1 MTDPQKPTPA
11 STPAAP
17 AYAPASLSIRVQC
30 ENGHPMTGL
39 FVIVRMAVAGDPG
52 KHDAV
57 VKIANEPP
65 AKTDDKGGSS
75 PAPAADTPDPASLVK
90 FVCTIVDGH
99 GFLQPVTDKNPWH
112 WLWNHDPLVTRAPK
126 GSPVKNGDI
135 VRLSVDPGA
144 QYVACLLR
152 HPQPN
157 VARALTRWL
166 NGEEDSENHGFAG
179 WPKARQAAITGE
191 PSHGGRELLARVI
204 KLESDQA
211 KGTQLVLKVS
221 ESPDDYL
228 PPKALARDGWLLYY
242 DMPNASCEPVVKLVT
257 KLQKKVG
264 LLRFPLGGE
273 NNPYQPR
280 GPNRDDD
287 VPNIGQFEGRTLSA
301 VKTFQEHAGRGEAFK
316 PAAWPP
322 GHDDESDGA
331 HDWWFAIGADATIPR
346 LEGVIPGCADEKT
359 WAAIDDWVKQ
369 RVCKREWVLVKNPST
384 YMRVDAALSVI
395 AWKKLAELFGV
406 DYGPAAGARQLSS
419 GYSLAQYY
427 STIEKPIAHPHKTGH
442 ALDFSVVIDGV
453 EGGNRE
459 KKTDWKITDW
469 AHARNNW
476 PIHFEGQ
483 WVRGEAL
490 DLAKSQRAALDAAK
504 RNQATKDTSQKAKAA
519 DEASTQKSLDDA
531 STAVTDAA
539 ALPTTD
545 PDPKRAASLAKDA
558 TKAKQKAG
566 SAQTTATKAHDR
578 AVAARTKAD
587 AELAAANSAADQAQQ
602 DYDKAKAED
611 DKAKVDPSH
620 GYWQLYFR
628 LYGHS
633 KLDFFGA
640 AAAVDSAFDTLYQS
654 INGMT
659 ATLAASLVKA
669 LGPGAPSEEATAF
682 FTQRLGLFL
691 KPWEDLLVPQIG
703 APDARNQVGRLELR
717 KKVLR
722 EWLTPWNYNPYA
734 HSGGTP
740 GSKVY
745 PNTDTAGVDYE
756 NPATTNTRN
765 VPKDARSFVNLTYL
779 GWKCQM
785 LRISNGPGRDPH
797 WKNGKAAPR
806 KTMGPMT
813 LIFGR
818 LVGLIDRMR
827 RADSDEKDE
836 DIVCGSVTHRVDD
849 LDVEFMLAWARALPT
864 MKPTLDA
871 RNKIAFVTLQ
881 APQVTIQ
888 LTAVDAGMEQLK
900 AVFAR
905 LDENGAKSFAIV
917 AIGKEAILD
926 KAVVDASGKPALVA
940 GDAGKI
946 DTGAAWRAKLEN
958 VATLF
963 KDSAPVNQTPAA
975 KTPGVGAKKPAP
987 ITSTPRDVADLRI
1000 TLQPIFE
1007 KKPPKSLDAV
1017 AFQVG
1022 QTCEMPTPGEGEQ
1035 LEWWH
1040 YQHFSSAK
1048 VPYPTMLA
1056 EIGYWPDLLF
1066 ARREAPE
1073 TDAKDVYNGRGVGSV
1088 ITADKAPSTFTWSG
1102 NPPHEIENG
1111 EAELRIGL

>member
-1 MTDPQKPTPA
+1 MTDPKKPAP
-11 STPAAP
+11 PPPVVP

-30 ENGHPMTGL
+30 EKGHPMTGL
-39 FVIVRMAVAGDPG
+39 FVIVRMAVAGDSS

-57 VKIANEPP
+57 MKIANEPP
-65 AKTDDKGGSS
+65 AKPDDKGSG
-75 PAPAADTPDPASLVK
+75 APAAAAVTPDPPSLVK

-112 WLWNHDPLVTRAPK
+112 WLWNHDPLVTKAPK
-126 GSPVKNGDI
+126 GAAVKNGDI

-152 HPQPN
+152 HPQPS
-157 VARALTRWL
+157 VARALTHWL
-166 NGEEDSENHGFAG
+166 NTGDDPENHGFAG

-191 PSHGGRELLARVI
+191 PSLGGRELLARGI
-204 KLESDQA
+204 TLESDQA

-228 PPKALARDGWLLYY
+228 PPKTLARDGWLLYY

-280 GPNRDDD
+280 GPNGEGD
-287 VPNIGQFEGRTLSA
+287 VPNIGQFDGRTVSA

-316 PAAWPP
+316 PVAWPP

-331 HDWWFAIGADATIPR
+331 HDWWFAIGTDTTIPR
-346 LEGVIPGCADEKT
+346 LAAVIPGCADETT
-359 WAAIDDWVKQ
+359 WAGIDDWVKQ

-406 DYGPAAGARQLSS
+406 DYGPNAGARQLSS

-442 ALDFSVVIDGV
+442 ALDFSVIADSVG
-453 EGGNRE
+453 GGNE
-459 KKTDWKITDW
+459 DLKTDWKISDW
-469 AHARNNW
+469 AHARANW

-483 WVRGEAL
+483 WIQGVAL
-490 DLAKSQRAALDAAK
+490 DLARKQRAALEAAK
-504 RNQATKDTSQKAKAA
+504 ADRTKKDTAQKAKAA
-519 DEASTQKSLDDA
+519 EEARSKKLLDDA
-531 STAVTDAA
+531 TKEVTDSA

-545 PDPKRAASLAKDA
+545 PDPKKAASLAKA
-558 TKAKQKAG
+558 AKNAQQKAG
-566 SAQTTATKAHDR
+566 SAQTAEKKSHDKA
-578 AVAARTKAD
+578 VEARDKASAD
-587 AELAAANSAADQAQQ
+587 MTAANSAVDKAQK

-611 DKAKVDPSH
+611 DQAKIDPSH
-620 GYWQLYFR
+620 GYWNLYFR

-633 KLDFFGA
+633 KLDFFGD
-640 AAAVDSAFDTLYQS
+640 AAAVDAAFDKLHGS

-659 ATLAASLVKA
+659 ATLVGSLVKA
-669 LGPGAPSEEATAF
+669 LGPGAPSFEATAF

-691 KPWEDLLVPQIG
+691 KPWEDVLVAQIG
-703 APDARNQVGRLELR
+703 PPDARNQTGRLDLR

-722 EWLTPWNYNPYA
+722 AWLTPWNYNPYA

-740 GSKVY
+740 GAKVY
-745 PNTDTAGVDYE
+745 PNTDTEGVDFE

-765 VPKDARSFVNLTYL
+765 VPKDSKSFVNLTYL

-785 LRISNGPGRDPH
+785 LRISNGAGRDPH

-806 KTMGPMT
+806 RTMGPMT
-813 LIFGR
+813 LIFTH
-818 LVGLIDRMR
+818 LVGLVDRMR

-836 DIVCGSVTHRVDD
+836 DIICGSIAHKVAD
-849 LDVEFMLAWARALPT
+849 LDVEFMLAWARALPQMT
-864 MKPTLDA
+864 PGKHT
-871 RNKIAFVTLQ
+871 IAFVTIQ

-888 LTAVDAGMEQLK
+888 LSAVDAGMAQLET
-900 AVFAR
+900 VFAK
-905 LDENGAKSFAIV
+905 LDESGAKSFAIV

-926 KAVVDASGKPALVA
+926 PALVAASGKPALVA
-940 GDAGKI
+940 GDVGKI

-963 KDSAPVNQTPAA
+963 KDSAPVNQTPASKA
-975 KTPGVGAKKPAP
+975 PGAGAKRPAP
-987 ITSTPRDVADLRI
+987 VKSVQRDSADLRI
-1000 TLQPIFE
+1000 SLQPIFE
-1007 KKPPKSLDAV
+1007 KTVPTSLDAV
-1017 AFQVG
+1017 AFRVG
-1022 QTCEMPTPGEGEQ
+1022 QNCEMPTPGNGEQ

-1048 VPYPTMLA
+1048 VPYPAMLA
-1056 EIGYWPDLLF
+1056 QIGYWPDLLF

-1073 TDAKDVYNGRGVGSV
+1073 ADSKDVYNGRGVGSV
-1088 ITADKAPSTFTWSG
+1088 ITAAMAPGTFTWSG
-1102 NPPHEIENG
+1102 DPPHEIENG
-1111 EAELRIGL
+1111 ESEYRIGL